1 MTVLGNEELY
11 LVDTSVNQ
19 SPMLAKSDGSWHR
32 FGNGT
37 IVLYG
42 IVRCGLRCRSMET
55 ELPKGKVAV
64 DIAVRPTPGPQHVLR
79 AVPSASGKK

>member
-1 MTVLGNEELY
+1 
-11 LVDTSVNQ
+11 
-19 SPMLAKSDGSWHR
+19 
-32 FGNGT
+32 
-37 IVLYG
+37 
-42 IVRCGLRCRSMET
+42 MET